1 MEPFYIQTDLSP
13 ATVRWMAESAKSQAR
28 RAISQHREA
37 VANAVTELE
46 KILALV
52 GGELET
58 ASGAP
63 WGVGLASN
71 MRPEDPILLEHRVF
85 LVENAGSDA
94 IGTMAL
100 TIKVT
105 TTRFAREIKPG
116 VWRTGYRTVGV
127 SHVPD
132 DNLGS
137 CVSPTVPTREFFEDI

>member
-1 MEPFYIQTDLSP
+1 
-13 ATVRWMAESAKSQAR
+13 MAECAKSQAR
-28 RAISQHREA
+28 KAISQHKEA
-37 VANAVTELE
+37 VAEAVAELE

-52 GGELET
+52 GGELEA
-58 ASGAP
+58 ASGMP
-63 WGVGLASN
+63 WGIGLASN
-71 MRPEDPILLEHRVF
+71 AHPEDPVLLEHRVF
-85 LVENAGSDA
+85 LVENAGSGQ
-94 IGTMAL
+94 IGMMAL
-100 TIKVT
+100 TVKVT